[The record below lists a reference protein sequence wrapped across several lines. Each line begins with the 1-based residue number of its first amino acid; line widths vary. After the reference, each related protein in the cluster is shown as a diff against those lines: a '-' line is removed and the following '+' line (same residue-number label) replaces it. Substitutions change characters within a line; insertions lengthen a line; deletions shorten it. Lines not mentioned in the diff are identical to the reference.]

1 MRPAKRFGRSSDRP
15 EERSERNDSGRGRF
29 ERRDSGRPG
38 RDSKLEMFEVIC
50 DECGRKCEVPFKPT
64 TSKPVYCSDCFKK
77 KGNSKGS
84 FNKSSGQSSEEL
96 EQINRKLDKIMKA
109 LGIE

>member
-1 MRPAKRFGRSSDRP
+1 MGNFKAFNKSRSGGRDSEGHGRKFEKRGSDRQ
-15 EERSERNDSGRGRF
+15 
-29 ERRDSGRPG
+29 G

-96 EQINRKLDKIMKA
+96 EKINRKLDKIMKA